1 MARWPRLARV
11 EAAALFA
18 FATLTAGQLPA
29 PRGLAVEVTSRLQDA
44 PVGWIRTVSEWLVLG
59 VLTAIPY
66 SAVLVAVSGLLLL
79 RKGYL
84 LLSLLA
90 ATSWAA
96 LAFLLWPLVAP
107 RAPVDLS
114 GGAAAGLAAAIALL
128 LHRRPLIIGARD
140 RGFVRMR
147 LLAGHDETTTWRR
160 PKRASRGLL
169 ADGQPWV
176 APNPRGRAS
185 RTARSAAV
193 ARSTLPWGLVFAVAY
208 NAYVYRHQIRSQV
221 YRLDSGLASEQHTS
235 VGPDEAIAT
244 RGGDGRFVF
253 DVVADGAGLQV
264 VYDPQASFLTLSA
277 ETADRLGL
285 SRRDE
290 SFSTLTRMSSGFVH
304 VTPATIDTM
313 TVGNITVSHLSAYVA
328 RSGELSSNI
337 LGQSF
342 LARLSSYV
350 VLRDRLV
357 LKGR

>member
-1 MARWPRLARV
+1 MEV
-11 EAAALFA
+11 AA
-18 FATLTAGQLPA
+18 
-29 PRGLAVEVTSRLQDA
+29 RLQA
-44 PVGWIRTVSEWLVLG
+44 PAVGWIRTVLEWLALG
-59 VLTAIPY
+59 VMTAIPC
-66 SAVLVAVSGLLLL
+66 SAVLISVGGLLLV

-107 RAPVDLS
+107 HAPVDLS
-114 GGAAAGLAAAIALL
+114 GSAAAGLAAATALL
-128 LHRRPLIIGARD
+128 LHRRPIVIGARD
-140 RGFVRMR
+140 RGFVKMR
-147 LLAGHDETTTWRR
+147 LMAGRDETTTWRR
-160 PKRASRGLL
+160 PKPASKGLV

-176 APNPRGRAS
+176 APNPRGRAG

-208 NAYVYRHQIRSQV
+208 NAYVYRNQIRSQV
-221 YRLDSGLASEQHTS
+221 DMLTSGLASERLAAA
-235 VGPDEAIAT
+235 GPDEAIAT

-253 DVVADGAGLQV
+253 DVQADGVGLQA

-285 SRRDE
+285 SRRNG
-290 SFSTLTRMSSGFVH
+290 SFSTLTRISSGFVH

-342 LARLSSYV
+342 LTRLSSYV
-350 VLRDRLV
+350 ILQDRLV
-357 LKGR
+357 LKGH